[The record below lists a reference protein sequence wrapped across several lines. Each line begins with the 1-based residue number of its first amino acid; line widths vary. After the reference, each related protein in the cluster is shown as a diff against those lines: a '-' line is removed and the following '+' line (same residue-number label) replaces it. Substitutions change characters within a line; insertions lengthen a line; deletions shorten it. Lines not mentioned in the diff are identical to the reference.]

1 MKEYVQKSP
10 GGIMAGQRRGMIL
23 QTTGELG
30 LKLDDDDDNAGD
42 ISHFGSF
49 QSAGWFRLIIFAQ
62 T

>member
-1 MKEYVQKSP
+1 
-10 GGIMAGQRRGMIL
+10 MAGQRRGMIL
-23 QTTGELG
+23 QTRGEPG

-42 ISHFGSF
+42 ISHFGSI